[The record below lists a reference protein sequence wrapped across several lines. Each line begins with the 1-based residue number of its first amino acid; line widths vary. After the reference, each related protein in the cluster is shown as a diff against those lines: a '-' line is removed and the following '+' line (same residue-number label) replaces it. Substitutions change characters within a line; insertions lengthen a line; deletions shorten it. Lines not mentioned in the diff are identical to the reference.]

1 MKLMTLNT
9 HSLVEPGYENKLK
22 LFAEV
27 VLRERPDV
35 IALQEVNQSL
45 GEPAVER
52 ERLLAL
58 GFVECRDCAR
68 CVEKAAIEAGAE
80 AGESGEDVEY
90 GAGGRC
96 AEVPVRAD
104 NHAYRLAGLLAEGGA
119 PYFWTW
125 VPAKVGYGRYDEGT
139 ALFSRLPIAEAEWMY
154 LTGSREYKNWKTR
167 KALGITVDFDGTRCR
182 FFSLHMGWWKDE
194 DEPFAGQW
202 ERLSGYLR
210 SLPGDVCF
218 LMGDFNS
225 PAGLQGEGW
234 QLVSGSGWL
243 DTYGLAAAKDDGVT
257 VGGVI
262 DGWRDDT
269 RNADGTA
276 PDAEGAENEVGAE
289 GAEVAENAE
298 GAGNTEGAGVAEA
311 APENGMR
318 IDYIWVNREIPVLR
332 SQVICNGINGPV
344 VSDHYGV
351 MIECEPDKCP
361 GRGGL

>member
-1 MKLMTLNT
+1 M
-9 HSLVEPGYENKLK
+9 
-22 LFAEV
+22 
-27 VLRERPDV
+27 
-35 IALQEVNQSL
+35 
-45 GEPAVER
+45 
-52 ERLLAL
+52 
-58 GFVECRDCAR
+58 
-68 CVEKAAIEAGAE
+68 
-80 AGESGEDVEY
+80 
-90 GAGGRC
+90 
-96 AEVPVRAD
+96 
-104 NHAYRLAGLLAEGGA
+104 
-119 PYFWTW
+119 
-125 VPAKVGYGRYDEGT
+125 
-139 ALFSRLPIAEAEWMY
+139 
-154 LTGSREYKNWKTR
+154 
-167 KALGITVDFDGTRCR
+167 
-182 FFSLHMGWWKDE
+182 
-194 DEPFAGQW
+194 
-202 ERLSGYLR
+202 
-210 SLPGDVCF
+210 CF

-234 QLVSGSGWL
+234 QLVSGSGWR

-262 DGWRDDT
+262 DGWRDDA

-276 PDAEGAENEVGAE
+276 PDAEG
-289 GAEVAENAE
+289 AENAE

>member
-1 MKLMTLNT
+1 M
-9 HSLVEPGYENKLK
+9 
-22 LFAEV
+22 
-27 VLRERPDV
+27 
-35 IALQEVNQSL
+35 
-45 GEPAVER
+45 
-52 ERLLAL
+52 
-58 GFVECRDCAR
+58 
-68 CVEKAAIEAGAE
+68 
-80 AGESGEDVEY
+80 EY

-154 LTGSREYKNWKTR
+154 LTGSWDYKNWKTR

-210 SLPGDVCF
+210 NLPGDVCF

-234 QLVSGSGWL
+234 QLVSGSGWR

-262 DGWRDDT
+262 DGWRDDA

-276 PDAEGAENEVGAE
+276 PDAES
-289 GAEVAENAE
+289 
-298 GAGNTEGAGVAEA
+298 AEA